1 MEAIFEKI
9 ENLAFW
15 EGFEILGLYW
25 YENIVIFVYDK
36 EQRIEPVSMPGFD
49 CIGYP
54 ITEFANEIYQS
65 NSFLFSLLE
74 YGKCEVKLDFPYMNY
89 FNETASLKEHLKK
102 ASHMFMS
109 MKRSKAWDV
118 NKAGELLWHVESLNW
133 ISMTH
138 KPSPLSLMELVNI
151 QMDDTIRDHM
161 INISELTSKR
171 MEKDAIMVDYVDMQ
185 LQAFRYRLQNM
196 RIKRKD
202 KNDLTQWVNAHLQ
215 GK

>member
-1 MEAIFEKI
+1 MKENFEKI
-9 ENLAFW
+9 ETLALW

-65 NSFLFSLLE
+65 NSFLFSMLE

-109 MKRSKAWDV
+109 MKRSKTWDV

-138 KPSPLSLMELVNI
+138 KPSPLALEKLIDI
-151 QMDDTIRDHM
+151 QMDHQIQKHM
-161 INISELTSKR
+161 MEMMKTSSKR
-171 MEKDAIMVDYVDMQ
+171 MEKEPIMVDYVDMQ

>member
-9 ENLAFW
+9 ENLALW

-36 EQRIEPVSMPGFD
+36 EQSIEPVSMPGFD

-65 NSFLFSLLE
+65 NSFLFSMLE
-74 YGKCEVKLDFPYMNY
+74 YGNCEKRIDYPYMDY

-102 ASHMFMS
+102 ASRLSLS
-109 MKRSKAWDV
+109 MKKSKTWDV
-118 NKAGELLWHVESLNW
+118 KKAKELIWHIESLSW
-133 ISMTH
+133 ISVFH
-138 KPSPLSLMELVNI
+138 KPSPLSIDELMKI
-151 QMDDTIRDHM
+151 QADSQIQEHV
-161 INISELTSKR
+161 ISITQYSSKR
-171 MEKDAIMVDYVDMQ
+171 MDKDNLIADYAELQ
-185 LQAFRYRLQNM
+185 LQAFRYRLQSM
-196 RIKRKD
+196 RMKRKD
-202 KNDLTQWVNAHLQ
+202 KYDLTQWVNAHLQ